1 MKLKLDNERMK
12 PRSELWKW
20 FSIPNLLLI
29 LGSRKNTKSTI
40 RKEYF
45 VFSAKRKRSVKN
57 RNEPMQQYISKGY
70 FEVKETFLK

>member
-1 MKLKLDNERMK
+1 MK
-12 PRSELWKW
+12 PRSE
-20 FSIPNLLLI
+20 FMEMVFNTESLI
-29 LGSRKNTKSTI
+29 DIWSRKNTKSTI

-70 FEVKETFLK
+70 FEVKRNLP